1 MPNPDG
7 TLLPGMYTQ
16 VDLQVPRKN
25 PPLLIPGDTLI
36 VRADGPQV
44 AVLDSSGRVHFNH
57 IQLGRDYGNHL
68 EVLSGLEDGQQL
80 VVNPSD
86 VVREGIRV
94 KAVQPEGSARNHS

>member
-1 MPNPDG
+1 M
-7 TLLPGMYTQ
+7 
-16 VDLQVPRKN
+16 
-25 PPLLIPGDTLI
+25 
-36 VRADGPQV
+36 VRADGPHV
-44 AVLDSSGRVHFNH
+44 AVLDSSGRVLFNH

-94 KAVQPEGSARNHS
+94 KAVQPEGSARNHT